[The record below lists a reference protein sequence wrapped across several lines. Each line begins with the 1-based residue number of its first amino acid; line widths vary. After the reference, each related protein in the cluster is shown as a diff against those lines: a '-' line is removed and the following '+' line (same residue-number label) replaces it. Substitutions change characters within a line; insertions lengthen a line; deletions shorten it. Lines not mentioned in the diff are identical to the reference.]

1 MAKGSGGLSRRRWP
15 LHWPSL
21 AGARGLAHNERAPM
35 NADDIRR
42 MVADS
47 LALKERFFAASA
59 PLLLEVGGRMVD
71 SLLAGG
77 RVLAFGNGGSAADA
91 QHFAG
96 ELVGRFRRERPG
108 LSAIA
113 LTTDPSVVTAVGND
127 MGFGAVFR
135 RQVEA
140 HGRPGDIAL
149 GISTSGR
156 SPNVVEGLRAARQR
170 GLVTVGLTGN
180 GGGEVAGLVDHL
192 IDVAHRDTQRIQEV
206 HAMVLHLLCE
216 VVEEAAS
223 R

>member
-1 MAKGSGGLSRRRWP
+1 
-15 LHWPSL
+15 
-21 AGARGLAHNERAPM
+21 M

-42 MVADS
+42 IVADS
-47 LALKERFFAASA
+47 VALKERFFAASA
-59 PLLLEVGGRMVD
+59 PLLLEVGGRMAE

-91 QHFAG
+91 QHLVA
-96 ELVGRFRRERPG
+96 ELVGRMRRTRAA

-113 LTTDPSVVTAVGND
+113 LTTDPSIVTAVGND
-127 MGFGAVFR
+127 MGFAAVFG

-140 HGRPGDIAL
+140 HGRPGDVAV

-156 SPNVVEGLRAARQR
+156 SPNVIEGLRAARAR
-170 GLVTVGLTGN
+170 GLLTVGLTGN
-180 GGGEVAGLVDHL
+180 GGGDLAGIVDHL
-192 IDVAHRDTQRIQEV
+192 IDVPHPDAQRIQEV
-206 HAMVLHLLCE
+206 HAMVLHVLCE